1 MPPVPACRPAS
12 IWSAIFRCSRPDRH
26 RSPISRRFYGKHLA
40 GAWRWVYVVTAVI
53 ALWFNVVVLIVR
65 AFQKVAS
72 LKVLAPTGSESPF
85 LIAQTAALVLFVVL
99 EILAVISFRPRLLPS

>member
-1 MPPVPACRPAS
+1 
-12 IWSAIFRCSRPDRH
+12 
-26 RSPISRRFYGKHLA
+26 
-40 GAWRWVYVVTAVI
+40 VVTAVI
-53 ALWFNVVVLIVR
+53 ALWFNVVVLIVQ

-72 LKVLAPTGSESPF
+72 LKVLAPTGSGTPF